1 MKAVQ
6 GQKHTTL
13 YPNVEKHRERAF
25 AHKNATVL
33 TPKKNNVIMLNRAY
47 KSYKDEG
54 WHTVQFTMKKE
65 EFQEYINEL
74 QKVCDS
80 LE

>member
-33 TPKKNNVIMLNRAY
+33 TPKKKNVIMLNRAY
-47 KSYKDEG
+47 KEG
-54 WHTVQFTMKKE
+54 WHTVQFIMKKE

-80 LE
+80 LEQ

>member
-1 MKAVQ
+1 MKTVQ
-6 GQKHTTL
+6 SQKHTTL

-33 TPKKNNVIMLNRAY
+33 TPNKSRVTMLNRAY
-47 KSYKDEG
+47 KEG
-54 WHTVQFTMKKE
+54 WEMVQFTMKKE

>member
-1 MKAVQ
+1 MKTVQ
-6 GQKHTTL
+6 GEKHTTL
-13 YPNVEKHRERAF
+13 YPNVSPERERAF
-25 AHKNATVL
+25 TDKNATVL
-33 TPKKNNVIMLNRAY
+33 TPNKDRVVMLNRAY
-47 KSYKDEG
+47 KEG
-54 WHTVQFTMKKE
+54 WHMVQFIMKKE